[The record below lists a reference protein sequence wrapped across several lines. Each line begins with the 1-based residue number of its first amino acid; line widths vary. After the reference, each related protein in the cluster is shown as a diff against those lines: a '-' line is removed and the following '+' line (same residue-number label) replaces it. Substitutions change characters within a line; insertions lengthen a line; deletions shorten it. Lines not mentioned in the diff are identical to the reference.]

1 GDEIVG
7 YVTRGRGI
15 SIHRTDCINVINMSD
30 FDRARL
36 IEADWEQGLS
46 PATSLYTAEINIYAY
61 DSQGL
66 IFKLTKLFNE
76 ENINLTGLNVRLNK
90 QGRATVNVKFQIHS
104 KEQLNKVID
113 KIRNIEGIIDIERTS
128 G

>member
-1 GDEIVG
+1 
-7 YVTRGRGI
+7 
-15 SIHRTDCINVINMSD
+15 MSD